1 MSGAPSREAENSGQE
16 PDCVP
21 VYRCVSVRGGT
32 APGAWRGRLREGR
45 AECAALRRSAGEE
58 LDNWG
63 LRCRGGR
70 RPGVSLFCIGV
81 GRAAAGYGLRGV
93 YFRPPHP
100 GFYPTVIPVLRP
112 DSETP
117 SSHTSG
123 FFSYLPCP
131 ARASPP
137 GFCSLRHPDLRMPRP
152 VSLQRRPSYPRDT
165 RRITHHLPS
174 CAPRPGSPVLGL
186 PALARMKFSLC
197 SLPLTSEYQQLRP
210 LLCFWFNLGKPVFSQ
225 LW

>member
-1 MSGAPSREAENSGQE
+1 MSGAPSRKAEDSG
-16 PDCVP
+16 
-21 VYRCVSVRGGT
+21 
-32 APGAWRGRLREGR
+32 
-45 AECAALRRSAGEE
+45 RS
-58 LDNWG
+58 LTVF
-63 LRCRGGR
+63 
-70 RPGVSLFCIGV
+70 PF
-81 GRAAAGYGLRGV
+81 
-93 YFRPPHP
+93 
-100 GFYPTVIPVLRP
+100 TVIPVLRP

-137 GFCSLRHPDLRMPRP
+137 GFCSLWRPDLRMPRP
-152 VSLQRRPSYPRDT
+152 ASLQRRPSYPRDT

-174 CAPRPGSPVLGL
+174 CAPRPGSRVLGL

-197 SLPLTSEYQQLRP
+197 SLHLTSEYQQLRP

-225 LW
+225 LWLVKTLCPWRKLVPVFQRGSPELERPRLALREGSGE

>member
-1 MSGAPSREAENSGQE
+1 MHRCWEGSSRLGS
-16 PDCVP
+16 P
-21 VYRCVSVRGGT
+21 
-32 APGAWRGRLREGR
+32 W
-45 AECAALRRSAGEE
+45 
-58 LDNWG
+58 
-63 LRCRGGR
+63 
-70 RPGVSLFCIGV
+70 SLF
-81 GRAAAGYGLRGV
+81 
-93 YFRPPHP
+93 PPSPPPP

-112 DSETP
+112 DSATP

-137 GFCSLRHPDLRMPRP
+137 GFCSLWRPDLRMPRP
-152 VSLQRRPSYPRDT
+152 ASLQRRPSYPRDT
-165 RRITHHLPS
+165 WRITYHLPS
-174 CAPRPGSPVLGL
+174 CAPRPGSPLLGL

-197 SLPLTSEYQQLRP
+197 SLHLTSEYQQLRP